1 VCRETSLIAQEG
13 LLKLNTSEFGLK
25 LKGNQIGNNILH
37 EVNIVKFLRRLL
49 LIIVILVTHYLFMFL
64 PISELF
70 LLYIIF
76 FKPKWFQ
83 NF

>member
-1 VCRETSLIAQEG
+1 MSRETSVIDKEG
-13 LLKLNTSEFGLK
+13 LLKQRVTKQEK
-25 LKGNQIGNNILH
+25 NIML
-37 EVNIVKFLRRLL
+37 EINIVKFLRRLL

-83 NF
+83 DF

>member
-1 VCRETSLIAQEG
+1 MLEI
-13 LLKLNTSEFGLK
+13 
-25 LKGNQIGNNILH
+25 
-37 EVNIVKFLRRLL
+37 NIVKFLRRLL

-83 NF
+83 DF

>member
-1 VCRETSLIAQEG
+1 MLEINLAR
-13 LLKLNTSEFGLK
+13 
-25 LKGNQIGNNILH
+25 
-37 EVNIVKFLRRLL
+37 FLRRLL
-49 LIIVILVTHYLFMFL
+49 LIIVILGIHYLFMFL

-83 NF
+83 DF